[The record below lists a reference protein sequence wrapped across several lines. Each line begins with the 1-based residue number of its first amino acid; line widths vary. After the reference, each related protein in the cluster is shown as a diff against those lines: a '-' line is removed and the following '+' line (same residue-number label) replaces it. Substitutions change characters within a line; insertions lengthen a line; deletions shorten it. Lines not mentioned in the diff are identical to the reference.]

1 MNRVLLVDDHAV
13 YREAFGLVLEQ
24 RLELRVAAQV
34 ASIDAARPWFADVE
48 LGIVGL
54 SITNGACT
62 ALLREWRAANPAV
75 PILVLSESS
84 ERSDLAM
91 AIDAGATGV
100 LAKTTSLAEIIESIQ
115 LTWAGESLHPP
126 QEMIEL
132 LRMASLRREH
142 EYAAMEM
149 LNRLTPRE
157 LEVLQVLAEGLGDR
171 EIGERLHIS
180 TETVRTHFVNILGK
194 LHVSSRIQALVFA
207 VRHGAIQ
214 IRAE

>member
-13 YREAFGLVLEQ
+13 YREALGLILEQ
-24 RLELRVAAQV
+24 RLDLRVVAQV

-54 SITNGACT
+54 TITNGACA
-62 ALLREWRAANPAV
+62 ALLREWRAANPAA

-91 AIDAGATGV
+91 AIEAGATGV

-115 LTWAGESLHPP
+115 LAWAGESLLPP
-126 QEMIEL
+126 QEMIDL

-142 EYAAMEM
+142 EYAATET

-157 LEVLQVLAEGLGDR
+157 LEILQVLAEGLSDR

-207 VRHGAIQ
+207 VRHGAVQ